1 MSSSE
6 TTENNADGVAGPAAG
21 AAKVPLLPL
30 LMAMVVAV
38 VLGAGAVGGGI
49 YYALKT
55 GKLTL
60 PGGSMV
66 PKVEAQEKEPPKTHG
81 LVMEPILVNLQD
93 PGGRAYLRVGIT
105 LRVMDDEPVKG
116 AKTKEEKPADKG
128 PKLPTEAETSA
139 RDVILT
145 VLGQQTSDDLLEPDG
160 KEALKAKLKAG
171 LLAHDPELK
180 VTELFYTE
188 FLVQR

>member
-6 TTENNADGVAGPAAG
+6 TTENNADGVAEAAAG

-30 LMAMVVAV
+30 LMAMIVAV

-105 LRVMDDEPVKG
+105 LRVLDDEPVKG
-116 AKTKEEKPADKG
+116 AKAKEEKPAEKG
-128 PKLPTEAETSA
+128 PKPPSEAETSA

-145 VLGQQTSDDLLEPDG
+145 VLGQQTSDDLLEADG

-171 LLAHDPELK
+171 LTAHDPELK

>member
-1 MSSSE
+1 
-6 TTENNADGVAGPAAG
+6 
-21 AAKVPLLPL
+21 
-30 LMAMVVAV
+30 MAMIVAV
-38 VLGAGAVGGGI
+38 VLGAGAVGGGL

-105 LRVMDDEPVKG
+105 LRVLDDEPAKG
-116 AKTKEEKPADKG
+116 AKAKEEKPAEKG
-128 PKLPTEAETSA
+128 PKPPTEAETSA

-145 VLGQQTSDDLLEPDG
+145 VLGQQTSDDLLEADG
-160 KEALKAKLKAG
+160 KEALKAKLRAG
-171 LLAHDPELK
+171 LKEHDPDLK